1 MFPIPDV
8 PTLSL
13 CSTLISVAFMTVY
26 LTLWRNRTG
35 QSFLLDWAGS
45 SGLYAAI
52 MIGFGVVGD
61 HPVAIAVLHALLGAS
76 SPLVLTGVDR
86 FDGLPKRRPWA
97 IPLIL
102 LPGLGYLG
110 PALLLDQTAAQMG
123 GILGLAVVMLA
134 IGSVLVSGRRGD
146 VMGGRRI
153 AGLAL
158 LGYIPAYLLTLVIL
172 TNHSEIP
179 YAVALVPLLAD
190 QILLPILNLGLISMP
205 GERAQ
210 AVLRR
215 LALHDTLTGAL
226 NRAGLTADSPAI
238 VALDTAVIAIDV
250 DHFKSINDRYGHA
263 AGDAVL
269 VALATC
275 AMRRLSGRDLFVRLG
290 GDEFI
295 VVLADTARETA
306 LAFADDLRRA
316 FRALPD
322 LPAWTASM
330 GVSMVAAGE
339 TSLIRAI
346 ARADEALYEAKA
358 SGRDRAAA

>member
-1 MFPIPDV
+1 M
-8 PTLSL
+8 
-13 CSTLISVAFMTVY
+13 
-26 LTLWRNRTG
+26 
-35 QSFLLDWAGS
+35 
-45 SGLYAAI
+45 
-52 MIGFGVVGD
+52 
-61 HPVAIAVLHALLGAS
+61 
-76 SPLVLTGVDR
+76 
-86 FDGLPKRRPWA
+86 
-97 IPLIL
+97 
-102 LPGLGYLG
+102 
-110 PALLLDQTAAQMG
+110 
-123 GILGLAVVMLA
+123 
-134 IGSVLVSGRRGD
+134 
-146 VMGGRRI
+146 
-153 AGLAL
+153 
-158 LGYIPAYLLTLVIL
+158 
-172 TNHSEIP
+172 
-179 YAVALVPLLAD
+179 
-190 QILLPILNLGLISMP
+190 
-205 GERAQ
+205 
-210 AVLRR
+210 
-215 LALHDTLTGAL
+215 
-226 NRAGLTADSPAI
+226 
-238 VALDTAVIAIDV
+238 IAIDV